1 MYPPKELAGLLGV
14 SVDTLAKW
22 RKRNVGEGPPW
33 TRVGPKVIRYNAKDV
48 EAYLASREER

>member
-1 MYPPKELAGLLGV
+1 MYSPKELAKLLGV

>member
-1 MYPPKELAGLLGV
+1 MYSPKELAQLLGV

-22 RKRNVGEGPPW
+22 RTAGEGPPW